1 MMKRICIFGLLIGW
15 AVSAQVASASLP
27 FSTYGENNGWQGYTT
42 YEEGGFDCMLVFNV
56 YDMVA
61 NPSETSWLG
70 DIEFPQSDR
79 YLYAY
84 QLYSSE
90 LSTEDIAFFRILN
103 IDGEEISQAVMH
115 ETQAA
120 QDEEGTGVM
129 TSPNPSPVDK
139 QGQWTWAAGA
149 FISATKH
156 SAYLIFSSDKAPV
169 KGDFEV
175 KASAPSDPPVPP
187 DDEVPEPATFA
198 MFSGAALYAAMRR
211 KKR

>member
-1 MMKRICIFGLLIGW
+1 MTKRILIFGLLIFV
-15 AVSAQVASASLP
+15 AVFTQVASAALP

-120 QDEEGTGVM
+120 QEAAGTGVM
-129 TSPNPSPVDK
+129 PEPIHSTK
-139 QGQWTWAAGA
+139 QGEWVWAAGA
-149 FISATKH
+149 FISATEH

-175 KASAPSDPPVPP
+175 KASAPSEPPVPP
-187 DDEVPEPATFA
+187 DDGVPEPATFA